1 MLKMMVGTYGIGGM
15 SWAEAWD
22 IDRGSGAEAVASSLA
37 VGRIA
42 ADDVFVRCD
51 YRSSNSYLDRRSCVY
66 FT

>member
-1 MLKMMVGTYGIGGM
+1 MLKMMVVTYGIGGM

-51 YRSSNSYLDRRSCVY
+51 CR
-66 FT
+66 